1 MFILLRALPRGLVAV
16 IVAAVAA
23 PTVAENPARVS
34 PLVDAVLE
42 QSARTGRP
50 VLAVCGTAGCE
61 ACARLRRR
69 LAADPV
75 TARFLW
81 IDLTIDATPE
91 WRGWQAFAGTRA
103 WSSPQVFVVRADG
116 TILLSGR
123 AQSDMGEELRTAL
136 EETGVPL
143 TEQEAVLAGRLI
155 EKATDLAETGD
166 RSGALREIAPALA
179 ARSYARA
186 AVAARELGA
195 TLAGALKQAVDS
207 APPAVADDAAG
218 IDAALALVSVI
229 RDCNAVAPDLVRAA
243 VAKIAAL
250 KKDPASA
257 EVVRQAEQILAAIVA
272 ARTSAPRGR
281 ALLEKIVAE
290 RPDGGAAEVAR
301 ARLEKLPAS
310 ARRSS

>member
-1 MFILLRALPRGLVAV
+1 VSLLVRALPSGLL
-16 IVAAVAA
+16 AAVVASVTA

-34 PLVDAVLE
+34 PLIDAVLE

-61 ACARLRRR
+61 ACVRLRRR

-75 TARFLW
+75 TAQFLR

-91 WRGWQAFAGTRA
+91 WRGWQAFAGSRA

-116 TILLSGR
+116 KILLSGR
-123 AQSDMGEELRTAL
+123 AQSDMSEELRTAF

-143 TEQEAVLAGRLI
+143 TEQEAVLAAKLV
-155 EKATDLAETGD
+155 EKATSLAETGD
-166 RSGALREIAPALA
+166 RSGALREIAPVLG

-195 TLAGALKQAVDS
+195 TLAGPLKLAVDS
-207 APPAVADDAAG
+207 APPGVADDAAG
-218 IDAALALVSVI
+218 IDAALAIVSVV
-229 RDCNAVAPDLVRAA
+229 RDCHAVAPDLVRAA

-257 EVVRQAEQILAAIVA
+257 EVVRQAEQILAAMVA
-272 ARTSAPRGR
+272 ARTSASRGR

-290 RPDGGAAEVAR
+290 CPDGGAAEVAR

-310 ARRSS
+310 ARPSS